1 MKELAMKRSIRLAV
15 MAGLALAFAGVS
27 TVVLAQE
34 EGENGRAAKVET
46 CAEGKPSD
54 PCTDIEPGAASME
67 PAQALE
73 DPASVEQSEAHKK
86 WLEEIWN
93 SP

>member
-1 MKELAMKRSIRLAV
+1 MRRGIRLLV
-15 MAGLALAFAGVS
+15 TAGLVLGFAGIS
-27 TVVLAQE
+27 NVVLAQE
-34 EGENGRAAKVET
+34 EGEHRGNAAEVT
-46 CAEGKPSD
+46 CTPSD

-67 PAQALE
+67 PQQALE
-73 DPASVEQSEAHKK
+73 DPASVEESTAHEK

>member
-1 MKELAMKRSIRLAV
+1 MKRAIRLAV

-34 EGENGRAAKVET
+34 EGENGRASTAVT
-46 CAEGKPSD
+46 CEEEGTPSD
-54 PCTDIEPGAASME
+54 PCADVEPGAASME
-67 PAQALE
+67 PQQALE
-73 DPASVEQSEAHKK
+73 DPAKIEESAAHKR

>member
-1 MKELAMKRSIRLAV
+1 

-27 TVVLAQE
+27 AVVLAQE
-34 EGENGRAAKVET
+34 EGENGRDSTAVT
-46 CAEGKPSD
+46 CEEGTPSD

-67 PAQALE
+67 PQQALE
-73 DPASVEQSEAHKK
+73 DPARIEESAAHKK

>member
-1 MKELAMKRSIRLAV
+1 
-15 MAGLALAFAGVS
+15 
-27 TVVLAQE
+27 
-34 EGENGRAAKVET
+34 
-46 CAEGKPSD
+46 
-54 PCTDIEPGAASME
+54 ME

-73 DPASVEQSEAHKK
+73 DPATVEASTAHQK

>member
-1 MKELAMKRSIRLAV
+1 MRRAIRLLV
-15 MAGLALAFAGVS
+15 TAGLALAFAGVP

-34 EGENGRAAKVET
+34 EGKERGNTAEVTCEET
-46 CAEGKPSD
+46 PAD
-54 PCTDIEPGAASME
+54 PCKAIEPGAASME
-67 PAQALE
+67 PQQALE
-73 DPASVEQSEAHKK
+73 DPARVEASKAHEK

>member
-1 MKELAMKRSIRLAV
+1 MRRAIRLLV
-15 MAGLALAFAGVS
+15 TAGLALGIAGVS
-27 TVVLAQE
+27 NVVLAQE
-34 EGENGRAAKVET
+34 EGEHRGNTADVT
-46 CAEGKPSD
+46 CEGTPSD

-67 PAQALE
+67 PQQALE
-73 DPASVEQSEAHKK
+73 DPASVEESKAHEK

>member
-1 MKELAMKRSIRLAV
+1 MRRAIRLLV
-15 MAGLALAFAGVS
+15 TAGLALGFAGVP

-34 EGENGRAAKVET
+34 EGEYRET
-46 CAEGKPSD
+46 KAEVACEEGTPSD
-54 PCTDIEPGAASME
+54 PCKDIEPGAASME
-67 PAQALE
+67 PKQALE
-73 DPASVEQSEAHKK
+73 DPASVEESTAHQK

>member
-1 MKELAMKRSIRLAV
+1 MKRAIRLAV
-15 MAGLALAFAGVS
+15 TVGLALAFAGVS
-27 TVVLAQE
+27 TVVLGQE

-46 CAEGKPSD
+46 CQDGTVSD
-54 PCTDIEPGAASME
+54 PCTDVEPGAASME

-73 DPASVEQSEAHKK
+73 DPATVEASTAHQK

>member
-1 MKELAMKRSIRLAV
+1 MRRAIRLLV
-15 MAGLALAFAGVS
+15 TAGLVLGFAGVS

-34 EGENGRAAKVET
+34 EGEHRGS
-46 CAEGKPSD
+46 AEVATFVDGTPSD
-54 PCTDIEPGAASME
+54 PCNDIEPGAASME
-67 PAQALE
+67 PRQALE
-73 DPASVEQSEAHKK
+73 DPAIVETSKAHEK

>member
-1 MKELAMKRSIRLAV
+1 MKRAIRLAV

-34 EGENGRAAKVET
+34 EGENGKASTVVT
-46 CAEGKPSD
+46 CEEGAPSD
-54 PCTDIEPGAASME
+54 PCKDIEPGAASME
-67 PAQALE
+67 PRQALE
-73 DPASVEQSEAHKK
+73 DPAKIEESAAHKK